1 MGKQRVLLVIWTVV
15 QLSGS
20 ILGLC
25 PGAADQPQYVFVGQD
40 KGCDG
45 NHPFLLPGSPLSPM
59 GSCTKC
65 CKSFLSCLPTG
76 LPSGDGPPFQCV
88 EVAYV
93 FKRKEEEDL
102 SLSLSLSFQMKLI
115 LIIFHFIS
123 FSFFL
128 TVNIFHVIAHPSC
141 RIDVDHTWLVCHL

>member
-1 MGKQRVLLVIWTVV
+1 MGKPSVLLVIWTVL

-40 KGCDG
+40 KECDG
-45 NHPFLLPGSPLSPM
+45 NHPFLLPGSPPSPM

-93 FKRKEEEDL
+93 FKRKEEDL
-102 SLSLSLSFQMKLI
+102 SLSLSLTFQMKLI
-115 LIIFHFIS
+115 LIFFL
-123 FSFFL
+123 FLFL
-128 TVNIFHVIAHPSC
+128 TVNILHVIAHPSC
-141 RIDVDHTWLVCHL
+141 RILVDHTWLVCHH

>member
-1 MGKQRVLLVIWTVV
+1 MGKQSVLLVIWTVL

-40 KGCDG
+40 KECDG

-76 LPSGDGPPFQCV
+76 LSSGDGPPFQCV

-93 FKRKEEEDL
+93 FKKKKISDRK
-102 SLSLSLSFQMKLI
+102 S
-115 LIIFHFIS
+115 
-123 FSFFL
+123 
-128 TVNIFHVIAHPSC
+128 T
-141 RIDVDHTWLVCHL
+141 R